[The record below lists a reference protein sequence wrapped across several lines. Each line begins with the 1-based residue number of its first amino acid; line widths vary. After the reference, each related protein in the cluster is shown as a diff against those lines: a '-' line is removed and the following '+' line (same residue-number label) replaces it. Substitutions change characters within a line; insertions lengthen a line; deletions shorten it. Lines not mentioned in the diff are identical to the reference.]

1 MKKGDFVGREA
12 LARQKEAGLT
22 RKLAGFF
29 VEGRGIA
36 RHGYPL
42 EVEATG
48 EPGVVT
54 SGTQTP
60 TVGRALGLAYV
71 PLAATAVG
79 TRLLVDVRGKDV
91 PAVVVPTPFYKRPSA

>member
-1 MKKGDFVGREA
+1 MKKGDFVGRDA
-12 LARQKEAGLT
+12 LAKQKEDGLK

-42 EVEATG
+42 KVEGSG

-71 PLAATAVG
+71 PLAATAPG
-79 TRLLVDVRGKDV
+79 TRLLVDVRGKDL